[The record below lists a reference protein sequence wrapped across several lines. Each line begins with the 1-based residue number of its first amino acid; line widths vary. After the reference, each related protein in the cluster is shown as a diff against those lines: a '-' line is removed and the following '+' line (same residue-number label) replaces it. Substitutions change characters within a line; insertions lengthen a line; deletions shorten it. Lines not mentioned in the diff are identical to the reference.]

1 MTEAFY
7 NSLLDFGMGGLFIA
21 FLVYNYLSNQKR
33 LDKQVCNFT
42 SQLKEQNKQFREH
55 LKETQDK
62 SDSTEEKLRARY
74 DKVIAG
80 LTQEK
85 LDFNTSL
92 LDRANDAMR
101 EFTQTKSDLEAI
113 RTKIDSLEV
122 LIRDSSLAL
131 QRVDEI
137 LKAQDQERKLK
148 AMAKR
153 LKNTERE

>member
-21 FLVYNYLSNQKR
+21 FLVYNFLSNQKR

-42 SQLKEQNKQFREH
+42 DQLKEQNKQFRDH
-55 LKETQDK
+55 LKETHDK
-62 SDSTEEKLRARY
+62 ADLTEEKLRSRY

-80 LTQEK
+80 LNQEK
-85 LDFNTSL
+85 LAFNTSL
-92 LDRANDAMR
+92 LDRANEALR
-101 EFTQTKSDLEAI
+101 EFTQTKSDLESI
-113 RTKIDSLEV
+113 KVKIDSLE
-122 LIRDSSLAL
+122 LIARDSALLL

-153 LKNTERE
+153 LKSTERE

>member
-7 NSLLDFGMGGLFIA
+7 SSLLDFGMGGLFIT
-21 FLVYNYLSNQKR
+21 FLVYNYISNQKR

-42 SQLKEQNKQFREH
+42 DQLKEQNKQFREH
-55 LKETQDK
+55 LKEAQEKADL
-62 SDSTEEKLRARY
+62 TEEKLRARY

-80 LTQEK
+80 LNQEK

-101 EFTQTKSDLEAI
+101 EFNQTKSDLENL
-113 RTKIDSLEV
+113 KIKTDSLEV
-122 LIRDSSLAL
+122 LNRDCLFIL
-131 QRVDEI
+131 QRLDEI
-137 LKAQDQERKLK
+137 LKSQDEERKLK

-153 LKNTERE
+153 MNRERE

>member
-1 MTEAFY
+1 MTETFY

-42 SQLKEQNKQFREH
+42 DQLKEQNNQFREH
-55 LKETQDK
+55 LKEIQNKGDL
-62 SDSTEEKLRARY
+62 TEEKLRARY

-80 LTQEK
+80 LNQEK

-101 EFTQTKSDLEAI
+101 EFNQTKSDLENLKVK
-113 RTKIDSLEV
+113 TDSLEV
-122 LIRDSSLAL
+122 LTRDCLFIL
-131 QRVDEI
+131 QRLDEI
-137 LKAQDQERKLK
+137 LKSQDEERKLK

-153 LKNTERE
+153 MNRERE